1 MELQPFD
8 TTEPVQQSL
17 AAALAAGRMP
27 HAVILEGGTAQAR
40 RALAETL
47 AAALLCEDPAHA
59 PCGRCR
65 HCRKSAAQAHPD
77 LLFYTAEDRVGAF
90 KVDTVRALRAQAY
103 VLPNEADR
111 KVFLLENAQAMGLP
125 GQNAL
130 LKVLEEPP
138 AFVNFIL
145 LCPSAAALLETVR
158 SRAATYTLGAE
169 SPEADPALREA
180 ALQAALAVAAAVA
193 APGEFDALKA
203 AAVFEKDAKLLRAAL
218 PLLQAVFGAA
228 LREKYHAAPPEPE
241 FGEVPALLASR
252 LSRRVLLLLTDRVQ
266 QLAEAQA
273 ANANHTLT
281 VTRLCTLLRGAV
293 TA

>member
-8 TTEPVQQSL
+8 TTESVQQSL
-17 AAALAAGRMP
+17 AAAVAAGRLP
-27 HAVILEGGTAQAR
+27 HAVILEGGTAQQR
-40 RALAETL
+40 RALGETL
-47 AAALLCEDPAHA
+47 AAALLCETPAQA

-65 HCRKSAAQAHPD
+65 HCRKCAAQSHPD

-111 KVFLLENAQAMGLP
+111 KVFLLENAQAMGP
-125 GQNAL
+125 SGQNAL

-138 AFVNFIL
+138 AFVSFIL
-145 LCPSAAALLETVR
+145 LCPSATALLETVR
-158 SRAATYTLGAE
+158 SRAAIYTIGAE
-169 SPEADPALREA
+169 TPETDPALREA
-180 ALQAALAVAAAVA
+180 ALQAALAVASAAA
-193 APGEFDALKA
+193 APAEFEILKA

-228 LREKYHAAPPEPE
+228 LREKYHAVPPEPA
-241 FGEVPALLASR
+241 FGDVPAQLAAK
-252 LSRRVLLLLTDRVQ
+252 LSRRVLALLTDRVQ
-266 QLAEAQA
+266 QLADAQA

-281 VTRLCTLLRGAV
+281 VTRLCTLLRSAV
-293 TA
+293 TE

>member
-8 TTEPVQQSL
+8 TTESVQQSL
-17 AAALAAGRMP
+17 AAAVAAGRLP
-27 HAVILEGGTAQAR
+27 HAVILEGGTAQQR
-40 RALAETL
+40 RALGETL
-47 AAALLCEDPAHA
+47 AAALLCETPAQV

-65 HCRKSAAQAHPD
+65 HCRKCAAQSHPD

-111 KVFLLENAQAMGLP
+111 KVFLLENAQAMGP
-125 GQNAL
+125 SGQNAL

-145 LCPSAAALLETVR
+145 LCPSATALLETVR
-158 SRAATYTLGAE
+158 SRAAIYTIGAE
-169 SPEADPALREA
+169 TPETDPALREA
-180 ALQAALAVAAAVA
+180 ALQAALAVASAAA
-193 APGEFDALKA
+193 APAEFEILKA

-228 LREKYHAAPPEPE
+228 LREKYHAVPPEPA
-241 FGEVPALLASR
+241 FGDVPAQLAAK
-252 LSRRVLLLLTDRVQ
+252 LSRRVLALLTDRVQ
-266 QLAEAQA
+266 QLADAQA

-281 VTRLCTLLRGAV
+281 VTRLCTLLRSAV
-293 TA
+293 TE